1 MMKKIVLLAFVL
13 VLLSMSM
20 LGTGLVITVSGSTTH
35 HVYPGETIQD
45 AIDSAQPGD
54 TIFVHAGTYYE
65 HVVVGLFN
73 LTLLGEDRS
82 TTIIDGNKTSPWDVV
97 HVVADNVTISG
108 FTIQN
113 SSTYMFSSGIHL
125 DHSFNCSVSGNNINN
140 NWYGIRLSS
149 SSNCS
154 ISDNNIYNNI
164 NCGLRI
170 DNSSNC
176 FISGNNVYDN
186 DGAGIGLDD
195 SPNCYVS
202 SNSASNNGPS
212 GGVSVYPGISIF
224 DSPNC
229 TVSDNNASNNSGDG
243 ISLHYSPNC
252 SVFDNDA
259 NNNGILGIGL
269 MNCSKSSVFSNNANN
284 NEWDGI
290 AIDQSHNCSVSGN
303 NASNNGGD
311 GIELGYS
318 SNCSISGNAVTYN
331 EWGIRAWGS
340 GNKIFHNNF
349 IGNTLQA
356 VVDTFVN
363 IWDDDYPS
371 GGNYWSDYQER
382 YPNATEIDGTGIWDT
397 PYVIDEN
404 NQDNYPIVPE
414 FPTWTSMLLI
424 LIVLTVATIIYKR
437 RLLKTP
443 I

>member
-1 MMKKIVLLAFVL
+1 MKKIVLLAFVL

-20 LGTGLVITVSGSTTH
+20 FGTWLVITASGSTTH
-35 HVYPGETIQD
+35 HVYPGESIQD

-54 TIFVHAGTYYE
+54 TIFVHNGTYYE

-82 TTIIDGNKTSPWDVV
+82 ATIIDGNRTSPWDVV
-97 HVVADNVTISG
+97 HVIADNVTISG

-113 SSTYMFSSGIHL
+113 SSNYMFSSGIHL

-154 ISDNNIYNNI
+154 VSDNNIYNSI
-164 NCGLRI
+164 NYGLRI

-176 FISGNNVYDN
+176 CISGNNVYDN
-186 DGAGIGLDD
+186 GSAGIGLDD
-195 SPNCYVS
+195 SPNCHVS
-202 SNSASNNGPS
+202 YNNASNNNS
-212 GGVSVYPGISIF
+212 TGIGIF
-224 DSPNC
+224 DSQNC
-229 TVSDNNASNNSGDG
+229 SVSGNNASNNSGDG
-243 ISLHYSPNC
+243 INLHYSPNC
-252 SVFDNDA
+252 SIFDNDA

-290 AIDQSHNCSVSGN
+290 AIDQSHNCSVYGN
-303 NASNNGGD
+303 NASHNGGD

-318 SNCSISGNAVTYN
+318 SNCSISGNNVTYN
-331 EWGIRAWGS
+331 GWGIRAWGS

-349 IGNTLQA
+349 IGNTVQA

-363 IWDDDYPS
+363 IWDDGYPS
-371 GGNYWSDYQER
+371 GGNYWSDYEER
-382 YPNATEIDGTGIWDT
+382 YPDAEEIDGSGIWNT
-397 PYVIDEN
+397 PYVINEN

-414 FPTWTSMLLI
+414 FSTLTSMLLI
-424 LIVLTVATIIYKR
+424 LTMLTVAIAIYKR
-437 RLLKTP
+437 RLFCCS
-443 I
+443 